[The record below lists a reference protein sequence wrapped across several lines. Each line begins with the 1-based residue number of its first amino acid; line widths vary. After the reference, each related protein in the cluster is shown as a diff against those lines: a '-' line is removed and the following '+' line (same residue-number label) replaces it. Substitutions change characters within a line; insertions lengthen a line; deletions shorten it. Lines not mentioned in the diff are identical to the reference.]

1 MNNTFIFHNIFTVC
15 VICMFVLILVR
26 DCFWFSFILKG
37 WIHCSWE
44 DRECLREKSFSSP
57 SLYSWR
63 KFKGMLCQISQWSKH
78 HIDQVYNMLNNWQP
92 NNWFVNDNF
101 FFSSD
106 LNKLWLCMVFIYV
119 NYPSSSTA
127 YGIYFLSWH
136 KISLKTSCLCW
147 LSVQSG
153 GYCGPGPWGATQL
166 GQIQPQCFTD
176 DRGIVLQPGKCKNK
190 TVKQSREIGSSR
202 SRYIWLVVGLFLG

>member
-1 MNNTFIFHNIFTVC
+1 M
-15 VICMFVLILVR
+15 
-26 DCFWFSFILKG
+26 
-37 WIHCSWE
+37 
-44 DRECLREKSFSSP
+44 
-57 SLYSWR
+57 
-63 KFKGMLCQISQWSKH
+63 SKH
-78 HIDQVYNMLNNWQP
+78 HNGQSITLIKFITCWIIDSPIIGLSMN
-92 NNWFVNDNF
+92 NF

-106 LNKLWLCMVFIYV
+106 LNKLWLCMVYIYV

-190 TVKQSREIGSSR
+190 TVKQSREIGSSH